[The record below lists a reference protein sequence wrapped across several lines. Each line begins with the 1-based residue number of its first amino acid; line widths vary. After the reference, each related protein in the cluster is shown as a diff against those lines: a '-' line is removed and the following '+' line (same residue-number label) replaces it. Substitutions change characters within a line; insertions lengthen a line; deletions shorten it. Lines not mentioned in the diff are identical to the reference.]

1 MEPKASPRY
10 IHCTK
15 ESFVTVLGSLRQ
27 KGIKWTALAATVSLV
42 PALALAAAPDKR
54 PAPLSFSLDSIG
66 SFTPAGA
73 DPKLAAKLGV
83 GATSISGFKF
93 TPSAANGRPSQVR
106 VAVRAGAGRAAD
118 EALARFSPS
127 APAITPSSYN
137 LGVAVGWKRF
147 ALSGNVASAASGNPD
162 LGRRESA
169 VAAVSY
175 DLKKFTGRVAVGAER
190 DTSRFS
196 ALNRGDSYSI
206 DVGGAYRL
214 GRRVAVTGGVRY
226 GVEKERI
233 ATLTDDRADSKA
245 VYVGTALKF

>member
-1 MEPKASPRY
+1 MS
-10 IHCTK
+10 
-15 ESFVTVLGSLRQ
+15 SLARIGGM
-27 KGIKWTALAATVSLV
+27 KRIALAATVALV

-54 PAPLSFSLDSIG
+54 PAPLSFSIDSIG

-73 DPKLAAKLGV
+73 DPKLVAKLGA
-83 GATSISGFKF
+83 GSTAISGFKF
-93 TPSAANGRPSQVR
+93 TPAAAKGRPSQIR
-106 VAVRAGAGRAAD
+106 VAVRAGSGRAAD
-118 EALARFSPS
+118 QALSRFSPAS
-127 APAITPSSYN
+127 PTITPSSYN

-147 ALSGNVASAASGNPD
+147 ALAGGVASAESANPD
-162 LGRRESA
+162 LGKRESA

-196 ALNRGDSYSI
+196 ALNRGDAYSL
-206 DVGGAYRL
+206 DVGGAYRI

-226 GVEKERI
+226 GVEKERLE
-233 ATLTDDRADSKA
+233 TLSDDRVDSKA

>member
-1 MEPKASPRY
+1 MS
-10 IHCTK
+10 
-15 ESFVTVLGSLRQ
+15 SLARNRGM
-27 KGIKWTALAATVSLV
+27 KRIALAATVALV

-54 PAPLSFSLDSIG
+54 PALLSFSIDSIG

-73 DPKLAAKLGV
+73 DPKLAAKLGA

-93 TPSAANGRPSQVR
+93 TPAAAKGRPAQVR

-118 EALARFSPS
+118 QALARFSPS
-127 APAITPSSYN
+127 SPAITPSSYN

-147 ALSGNVASAASGNPD
+147 AVSGDVSSAASGNPD
-162 LGRRESA
+162 LGKRESA

-175 DLKKFTGRVAVGAER
+175 DLNKFTGRVAVGAER

-196 ALNRGDSYSI
+196 ALNRGDTYSV
-206 DVGGAYRL
+206 DVGGAYRI

-226 GVEKERI
+226 GVEKERV
-233 ATLTDDRADSKA
+233 ATLTDDRADNKA
-245 VYVGTALKF
+245 VYVGTAVKF

>member
-1 MEPKASPRY
+1 M
-10 IHCTK
+10 
-15 ESFVTVLGSLRQ
+15 
-27 KGIKWTALAATVSLV
+27 KWAALAASAALI

-73 DPKLAAKLGV
+73 DPKLAAKLGS
-83 GATSISGFKF
+83 GASSISGFHF
-93 TPSAANGRPSQVR
+93 TPSAAKGRPSQIR
-106 VAVRAGAGRAAD
+106 VAVRAGSSNSGD
-118 EALARFSPS
+118 LALARFSPAS
-127 APAITPSSYN
+127 PTITPSSYN

-147 ALSGNVASAASGNPD
+147 ALSGDVSSAVSANPD
-162 LGRRESA
+162 LGKRESA

-175 DLKKFTGRVAVGAER
+175 DLKKFTGRVAFGAER

-196 ALNRGDSYSI
+196 ALNRGDSYSV
-206 DVGGAYRL
+206 DVGGAYRI
-214 GRRVAVTGGVRY
+214 GRRMALTGGVRY

>member
-1 MEPKASPRY
+1 MS
-10 IHCTK
+10 
-15 ESFVTVLGSLRQ
+15 SLVRQ
-27 KGIKWTALAATVSLV
+27 QGMKRIALAATVALV

-54 PAPLSFSLDSIG
+54 PAPVSFSFDSIG

-73 DPKLAAKLGV
+73 DPMLAARLGL

-93 TPSAANGRPSQVR
+93 TPAAAKGRPAQVR

-118 EALARFSPS
+118 EALTQFSPA
-127 APAITPSSYN
+127 APTITPSTYN

-147 ALSGNVASAASGNPD
+147 AVTGGVTSATSIIPD
-162 LGRRESA
+162 LGKRESA

-196 ALNRGDSYSI
+196 ALNRGDSYSV
-206 DVGGAYRL
+206 DVGGAYRI

>member
-1 MEPKASPRY
+1 MS
-10 IHCTK
+10 
-15 ESFVTVLGSLRQ
+15 SLGRQ
-27 KGIKWTALAATVSLV
+27 QGMKWIALTATAALV

-54 PAPLSFSLDSIG
+54 PAPISFSFDSIG
-66 SFTPAGA
+66 NFTPAGA
-73 DPKLAAKLGV
+73 DPKLAAKLGI

-93 TPSAANGRPSQVR
+93 TPAAAKGRPAQVR
-106 VAVRAGAGRAAD
+106 VAVRAGSGRAAD
-118 EALARFSPS
+118 EALAQFSPAS
-127 APAITPSSYN
+127 PTITPSSYN

-147 ALSGNVASAASGNPD
+147 AVSGGVTSAESANPD
-162 LGRRESA
+162 LGKRESA

-196 ALNRGDSYSI
+196 ALNRGDTYSV
-206 DVGGAYRL
+206 DVGGAYRI

-226 GVEKERI
+226 GIEKERI
-233 ATLTDDRADSKA
+233 ATLSDDRADSKA